1 MLFHFVLAVFYYVNF
16 ISFSSVFSQANLE
29 ALKNYQILEQDENN
43 DRTFISSD
51 DNIQR
56 KRTYKVQYLQ

>member
-1 MLFHFVLAVFYYVNF
+1 MHF
-16 ISFSSVFSQANLE
+16 ISFFFLLFSQANLE
-29 ALKNYQILEQDENN
+29 ALKTYQILEQDENN

-56 KRTYKVQYLQ
+56 KRTYKVLYNN